1 MSGQPTRGVQP
12 LAADNGEPKRLVPA
26 SWRSWAA
33 FVRHP
38 ALPDRADLRP
48 VPAFKTVITLFGLDL
63 ALMALLLGALSIAT
77 SVGFKMPEHVLGELD
92 LSPGLVAIIVLGGPI
107 VEEIIFRGWLSGRI
121 GHILATPLS
130 IAALLAFITGGAA
143 FATDLGRAQTFLL
156 VGAVCAVLAVAA
168 LFFFRNRDALRFF
181 QRHFGWF
188 YWFSVLAFAAIHVSN
203 FASAG
208 LVVAPLVLPQ
218 FMLALILGYL
228 RVKHGLWSSM
238 LTHMLHNTV
247 FISLVLVGASAA

>member
-1 MSGQPTRGVQP
+1 MSGQPTRGVQA
-12 LAADNGEPKRLVPA
+12 LAADNREPRRFVPGT
-26 SWRSWAA
+26 WRSWAA

-38 ALPDRADLRP
+38 VLPDRADLRP
-48 VPAFKTVITLFGLDL
+48 IPALKTVFALFGLDL

-77 SVGFKMPEHVLGELD
+77 SLGFKMPEHVLGEID
-92 LSPGLVAIIVLGGPI
+92 LKPGIIAIIVLGGPI
-107 VEEIIFRGWLSGRI
+107 IEEIIFRGWLSGRV
-121 GHILATPLS
+121 GHIVATPLS

-143 FATDLGRAQTFLL
+143 FGTDVARAQTFLL
-156 VGAVCAVLAVAA
+156 VGGACAILAIAA
-168 LFFFRNRDALRFF
+168 LFLLRGRDALRFF

-188 YWFSVLAFAAIHVSN
+188 YWFSVLAFAAVHVSN

-218 FMLALILGYL
+218 FMLALILGFL
-228 RVKHGLWSSM
+228 RVNHGLWSSM

-247 FISLVLVGASAA
+247 FISLVLLGASAG